1 MDALTA
7 ILQKVEEG
15 NLFQPLALWG
25 IRHRLSV
32 CAEDDVLLINPD
44 VNKAK
49 AVVELLKLFGT
60 ATGLTCNMAKNFNL
74 SGPLL

>member
-7 ILQKVEEG
+7 ILQKVEED
-15 NLFQPLALWG
+15 NLFQPLTLWG

-49 AVVELLKLFGT
+49 AVVELSKLFGT